1 MTTLFQRKT
10 SMVKA
15 LFAAALLVPAF
26 AAPAWAEKIREIQ
39 VSGNERVETSTVQ
52 SYIGLERGS
61 EYSPAAAREALK
73 SLYGT
78 GLFDNV
84 EIGWDQGKLII
95 DVQENPIVNV
105 IAYEGNSALSD
116 ERLEAVVNLRPRA
129 VYTPGKVQEDVKSIL
144 AAYRQSGRFLAQV
157 NPQII
162 RRDQNRVD
170 VVFAVDEGSK
180 TKIRKV
186 DFVGNDVYADTD
198 LRGVVATKETAF
210 WRFLSTS
217 DNYDPDRI
225 EFDKELLRRFYLKNG
240 YADFRVIS
248 AVAELSKSKE
258 DFFVTYTIEE
268 GEVYDFG
275 RIDVRVSSR
284 EDLDLEELRKVVT
297 VKEGDRYD
305 ASRIDTNIDN
315 LIDLLG
321 QKGFAF
327 LDVIPVFDKNAKD
340 RTIGVTFDI
349 RPGPRVYISRI
360 NVEGNTRTH
369 DNVIRREMRLAE
381 GDAFSNTK
389 LQRSRDRLQ
398 VLDFF
403 ETVELQQEETEDPD
417 RIAIDV
423 KVKEKSTGEF
433 NIGAGFSTY
442 EGVIGTTELRER
454 NFLGKGQTVNLA
466 FALSAERQDINASF
480 TEPWFLG
487 RELSAGVDV
496 LNEKREYQDESSY
509 DQKTTGGGFFLG
521 FPMGEYVRNTTRL
534 GFRQTEISDVGTA
547 ASTFVAAEAGTRDSL
562 LITNTIAF
570 DNRDSTLMPTRG
582 SRVAWTA
589 EYSGFGV
596 TDTSFIRNSFL
607 ASRHIPLAE
616 RWVLS
621 GALRGGYMYDLN
633 DDAALFENFNLGGYT
648 LRGFDRA
655 GIGPRDTNTDDALG
669 GRIMAGHSLELRFPL
684 PGVKSNAVS
693 GLVFTDGGLVR
704 DFRTNSPIIA
714 ESSKY
719 RISAGAGFFWNS
731 PLGPLRFEW
740 GIPLVKANE
749 DDTRLFAFNFGSRF

>member
-1 MTTLFQRKT
+1 MTTLFSRK
-10 SMVKA
+10 S
-15 LFAAALLVPAF
+15 AAAKVLMATALIVPAF
-26 AAPAWAEKIREIQ
+26 AVPAWAEKIRQIE
-39 VSGNERVETSTVQ
+39 VTGNERVETSTVK
-52 SYIGLERGS
+52 SYLGLEPGAD
-61 EYSPAAAREALK
+61 YSPTQAREALK

-84 EIGWDQGKLII
+84 EIGWDQGKLFV
-95 DVQENPIVNV
+95 DVRENPIVNQ
-105 IAYEGNSALSD
+105 IAYEGNDALSD
-116 ERLEAVVNLRPRA
+116 ERLEAVVTMRPRA
-129 VYTPGKVQEDVKSIL
+129 VYTPGKVQEDVKAIL

-170 VVFAVDEGSK
+170 VIFVVDEGAK

-186 DFVGNDVYADTD
+186 DFVGNSAYPDSD
-198 LRGVVATKETAF
+198 LRSVVATKEAAF
-210 WRFLSTS
+210 WRFLSTA

-225 EFDKELLRRFYLKNG
+225 EFDEELLRRFYLKNG

-258 DFFVTYTIEE
+258 DFFVTYTVDE
-268 GEVYDFG
+268 GKVYKFG

-284 EDLDLEELRKVVT
+284 EDIDEAELRSVVT
-297 VKEGDRYD
+297 IKEGNRYD
-305 ASRIDTNIDN
+305 ASRIDSNIDN
-315 LIDLLG
+315 LIDILG

-327 LDVIPVFDKNAKD
+327 LDVIPVFEKNADD
-340 RTIGVTFDI
+340 RTIDVTFDI

-360 NVEGNTRTH
+360 NIEGNTRTH

-417 RIAIDV
+417 RLAIDV

-433 NIGAGFSTY
+433 NIGAGFSTF

-454 NFLGKGQTVNLA
+454 NFLGRGQTVNLA
-466 FALSAERQDINASF
+466 FAISAERQDINFSYV
-480 TEPWFLG
+480 EPWFLG
-487 RELSAGVDV
+487 REISAGVDL
-496 LNEKREYQDESSY
+496 LNERREYQEESSF
-509 DQKTTGGGFFLG
+509 DQRTLGGGFFMG
-521 FPMGEYVRNTTRL
+521 FPLGEFVNNTTRI
-534 GFRQTEISDVGTA
+534 GYRQTEISDVGPA
-547 ASTFVAAEAGTRDSL
+547 ASTFVAAEVGTRDSIL
-562 LITNTIAF
+562 LTNTIAY
-570 DNRDSTLMPTRG
+570 DTRDSTLLPTRG
-582 SRVAWTA
+582 SRLAWTA
-589 EYSGFGV
+589 EYSGFG
-596 TDTSFIRNSFL
+596 TDTNFIRNSFL
-607 ASRHIPLAE
+607 ASRHIPIADG
-616 RWVLS
+616 WVLS

-633 DDAALFENFNLGGYT
+633 DDAPLFENFNLGGNN

-655 GIGPRDTNTDDALG
+655 GIGPRDTNTNDALG
-669 GRIMAGHSLELRFPL
+669 GRIMAGHSLELRFPI
-684 PGVKSNAVS
+684 PGVKDNGVNGIIFS
-693 GLVFTDGGLVR
+693 DGGIVR

-714 ESSKY
+714 ESSIY
-719 RISAGAGFFWNS
+719 RVSAGAGIFWNS